1 MLTKDKINNS
11 LTPPQGLLDHL
22 TRVDELLVA
31 QLQLLKGLGVAG
43 PAAGAD
49 LVEQRR
55 SAESGPWVPYSIKS
69 FAMDTARTNELVGVE
84 GDYLVAKVGDGTLAG
99 VGVRFNHP
107 ANDLVS
113 LEDFNPFY
121 GFRWWKLY
129 LTHTAQA
136 GKTLKLMVGREASAY
151 AESQSITVQTIAPNA
166 KAAVFNTALPAAE
179 AAWLAAA
186 ISPTNSPSHI
196 RIYVCVS
203 VAGVFRVARTIGA
216 TTLVEDLNSGVAL
229 TAGAGYM
236 FEVPWRSADSINFR
250 YSVTAGTIN
259 RLLVDELT

>member
-1 MLTKDKINNS
+1 MLTGQKVNNIVI
-11 LTPPQGLLDHL
+11 PPQGLLDHL
-22 TRVDELLVA
+22 TRIDELLVA
-31 QLQLLKGLGVAG
+31 QLQLLKSLGVTG
-43 PAAGAD
+43 PAAGVD

-55 SAESGPWVPYSIKS
+55 RAESGQWVPYSIKA
-69 FAMDTARTNELVGVE
+69 FAMDTARDNEMVAAE
-84 GDYLVAKVGDGTLAG
+84 GDYLVAKTDGTLAG
-99 VGVRFNHP
+99 IGVRFNHST
-107 ANDLVS
+107 NDLVY

-129 LTHTAQA
+129 LTHSAQA
-136 GKTLKLMVGREASAY
+136 GKTLRLMVGREASAY
-151 AESQSITVQTIAPNA
+151 AESQSVTVQTVAPNA

-179 AAWLAAA
+179 AAWLATA
-186 ISPTNSPSHI
+186 ISPTHSPSHI

-216 TTLVEDLNSGVAL
+216 ATLVEDLNSGVAL
-229 TAGAGYM
+229 AAGAGYM

>member
-1 MLTKDKINNS
+1 MLTKDKASNLAI
-11 LTPPQGLLDHL
+11 PPQGLLDHL

-31 QLQLLKGLGVAG
+31 QLQLLKSLGVAA
-43 PAAGAD
+43 PAAGVD

-55 SAESGPWVPYSIKS
+55 RAESGQWVPYSIKS
-69 FAMDTARTNELVGVE
+69 FAMDTARTNELVATE
-84 GDYLVAKVGDGTLAG
+84 GDYLVAKTDGTLAG
-99 VGVRFNHP
+99 VGARFNHP
-107 ANDLVS
+107 ANDLLP

-151 AESQSITVQTIAPNA
+151 AESQSITVQTVVPNA
-166 KAAVFNTALPAAE
+166 KAAVFGPALPVAE
-179 AAWLAAA
+179 AAWLPAD

-216 TTLVEDLNSGVAL
+216 VTLVEDLNSGVAL
-229 TAGAGYM
+229 AAGAGYM
-236 FEVPWRSADSINFR
+236 FEVPWRTGDSINFR
-250 YSVTAGTIN
+250 YSVTTGTIN